1 MNQTSDVPTLN
12 SLITTAQTAFSS
24 AERLPLQSAKN
35 KTSRINWFRWK
46 SRAPEK
52 AGTERRLWGKPTI
65 SRKTSSYRHFQS
77 RPPTLTSTVNT
88 LHSYRRLIPLQF
100 LSLKLKVCPRKQS
113 IKDPQV
119 RPWTRMRSGSTVST
133 SPNSCLGTFPVSLT
147 LTSGKFPLKEP
158 KLKNYSG

>member
-1 MNQTSDVPTLN
+1 MNQTSAVPTLN
-12 SLITTAQTAFSS
+12 SLITTAQTTSL
-24 AERLPLQSAKN
+24 RLPLQSAKN
-35 KTSRINWFRWK
+35 KTSRINW

-52 AGTERRLWGKPTI
+52 LVREAERLLWGKPII

-88 LHSYRRLIPLQF
+88 LHSYRRLITLQF

-133 SPNSCLGTFPVSLT
+133 SPNSCLGTFLVSLT